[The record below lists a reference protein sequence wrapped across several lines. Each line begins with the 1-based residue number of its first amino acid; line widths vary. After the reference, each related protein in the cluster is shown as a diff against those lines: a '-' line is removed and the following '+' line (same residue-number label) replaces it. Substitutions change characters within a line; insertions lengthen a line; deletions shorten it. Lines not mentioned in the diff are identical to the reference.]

1 MTIVTYSDYTERRM
15 EKINVS
21 EFKAI
26 CLRLLERVKTTGE
39 PIEILKNGKPL
50 AVVYPADSKRSKSS
64 YGALKDTLS
73 GKVGD
78 LVSPLTDNDW
88 EALIK

>member
-1 MTIVTYSDYTERRM
+1 M

-50 AVVYPADSKRSKSS
+50 AVVYPAGSKRSKRSF
-64 YGALKDTLS
+64 GALRGTLS
-73 GKVGD
+73 GRVGD
-78 LVSPLTDNDW
+78 LISPIAENDW
-88 EALIK
+88 EALKR